1 MSLLRYFTSPPNPTQ
16 GPADGLPYKKTAQTR
31 NYRRAVAVLMAL
43 ALVRG
48 LLYALLTPPWQ
59 APDEPGHFE
68 YAWAIARRGGPAE
81 PLNPGAVLD
90 WLEGMPRPNLH
101 PTVQAARPAF
111 EGEVIDSLYTDRFFE
126 YRKRPA
132 PEPRLQSL
140 DQVSLG
146 RTLPGGRFSTAY
158 AWQAMFVGLGL
169 RGSVLDQL
177 YLARLSAVVLNVVI
191 IALGLATARTLLP
204 DRPDLALAVGVTLV
218 FWPQHTFINAT
229 VNEGPLAE
237 LGATLAVYG
246 WARLLARS
254 FSLLGIATVIGG
266 TLLSLSAKANAVY
279 LLGLHPLLLPVYLAA
294 TVRLRRPQAILLAL
308 LAAAA
313 LAGGLWAVYRADL
326 VSLDRTWQA
335 LEVVR
340 QRLTPGSEL
349 TERLGDRPWWWVF
362 DSYWGVFG
370 WMHVRVFDDWYR
382 AMYALTALGIIGW
395 LVPRRGIPG
404 LGVGPVA
411 LIWLAP
417 VLALGMLG
425 IYIAFIDSSYLQG
438 RYLFTAAVPATLLL
452 VVGWAKLVPTP
463 WERWFL
469 PGLGLILATL
479 DLVAFWSW
487 VLFYYFGP

>member
-1 MSLLRYFTSPPNPTQ
+1 MVQHLTSPPNPTQ
-16 GPADGLPYKKTAQTR
+16 GPADGLPYEKTAQTR

-48 LLYALLTPPWQ
+48 LLYALLTPPWR
-59 APDEPGHFE
+59 APDEPAHFE

-81 PLNPGAVLD
+81 PLNPRAVLD
-90 WLEGMPRPNLH
+90 WLEGMPRLN
-101 PTVQAARPAF
+101 V
-111 EGEVIDSLYTDRFFE
+111 
-126 YRKRPA
+126 
-132 PEPRLQSL
+132 RLSW
-140 DQVSLG
+140 
-146 RTLPGGRFSTAY
+146 RFSTAY

-177 YLARLSAVVLNVVI
+177 YLARLSSVVLNVVI

-204 DRPDLALAVGVTLV
+204 GRPDLALAVGATLV

-266 TLLSLSAKANAVY
+266 TLLGLSAKANAVY
-279 LLGLHPLLLPVYLAA
+279 LLGLHPLLLLVYLAT

-313 LAGGLWAVYRADL
+313 LAGGLWAVYQADL
-326 VSLDRTWQA
+326 VSLNRTRQA
-335 LEVVR
+335 LEVIR
-340 QRLTPGSEL
+340 QRLTMGSEL
-349 TERLGDRPWWWVF
+349 TEGLRGRPWGLLF
-362 DSYWGVFG
+362 DSYWGFFG
-370 WMHVRVFDDWYR
+370 WMDVRVFEDWYRAWYR
-382 AMYALTALGIIGW
+382 AMYVLTALGITGW
-395 LVPRRGIPG
+395 LGPRRGFLG

-417 VLALGMLG
+417 ILALGMLG
-425 IYIAFIDSSYLQG
+425 IYIAFIDASYLQG

-452 VVGWAKLVPTP
+452 VVGWFKLVPTP

-469 PGLGLILATL
+469 PGLCLILATL
-479 DLVAFWSW
+479 DLIAFWSW
-487 VLFYYFGP
+487 VRFYYFGP